1 MGDTDRSA
9 ISLSA
14 SHTRE
19 NTDPPPRARLS
30 ALTPLLL
37 LMPPTDF
44 TELMPLSPMESTPST
59 LPQLLPTL
67 SMPQS
72 STLPQLL
79 PTLSTLPQLT
89 MPQSR
94 LDMLSPTPMRSLHTP
109 SPTLLLMTTP
119 RLASTLRNSPMVLP
133 TLPDLTLL
141 LFLMA
146 ESNTS
151 STLPTDMMDMSLMS
165 PMREPLSTQRP
176 QPHTRLPQLMPQLP
190 LITLKSEI
198 PQKTSTTNPRQS
210 QSTKKETQKLIF
222 TRD

>member
-1 MGDTDRSA
+1 
-9 ISLSA
+9 
-14 SHTRE
+14 
-19 NTDPPPRARLS
+19 
-30 ALTPLLL
+30 
-37 LMPPTDF
+37 MPSMPQF
-44 TELMPLSPMESTPST
+44 TTLST
-59 LPQLLPTL
+59 LPQLLLML
-67 SMPQS
+67 SMPQL

-79 PTLSTLPQLT
+79 PTLSTLPQLIMPQPQLT

-109 SPTLLLMTTP
+109 SPTLLLMTTQ
-119 RLASTLRNSPMVLP
+119 RLASMLRNSPMVLP

-176 QPHTRLPQLMPQLP
+176 QTHTRMPQLMPQLP

>member
-1 MGDTDRSA
+1 M
-9 ISLSA
+9 
-14 SHTRE
+14 
-19 NTDPPPRARLS
+19 
-30 ALTPLLL
+30 LL
-37 LMPPTDF
+37 
-44 TELMPLSPMESTPST
+44 
-59 LPQLLPTL
+59 QLI
-67 SMPQS
+67 MPQ
-72 STLPQLL
+72 
-79 PTLSTLPQLT
+79 PQLT

-109 SPTLLLMTTP
+109 MPSLMTTP
-119 RLASTLRNSPMVLP
+119 RPASMLRNSPMVLP
-133 TLPDLTLL
+133 TLLDLTPL

-165 PMREPLSTQRP
+165 PMREPLSTQKP
-176 QPHTRLPQLMPQLP
+176 QLHTPQPQLMPQLP

>member
-1 MGDTDRSA
+1 MG
-9 ISLSA
+9 
-14 SHTRE
+14 
-19 NTDPPPRARLS
+19 
-30 ALTPLLL
+30 L
-37 LMPPTDF
+37 LMPS
-44 TELMPLSPMESTPST
+44 M

-79 PTLSTLPQLT
+79 PTLSMLPQLIMPQPQLT

-109 SPTLLLMTTP
+109 TPTLLLMTTP

-133 TLPDLTLL
+133 MLPDLTLL

-146 ESNTS
+146 ESNMS

-176 QPHTRLPQLMPQLP
+176 QPHTRLPQLP

>member
-1 MGDTDRSA
+1 
-9 ISLSA
+9 
-14 SHTRE
+14 
-19 NTDPPPRARLS
+19 
-30 ALTPLLL
+30 
-37 LMPPTDF
+37 MPPTDF
-44 TELMPLSPMESTPST
+44 TELMPLSPMESTPSM
-59 LPQLLPTL
+59 PQLLMPSML
-67 SMPQS
+67 PQFFMPQ
-72 STLPQLL
+72 
-79 PTLSTLPQLT
+79 PQLT